1 MNVIE
6 ISEPVRMDRM
16 AIAVLCILDGS
27 TKNWTKILVEILTP
41 LLLGI
46 DLYNNLLSLNRRPL
60 L

>member
-46 DLYNNLLSLNRRPL
+46 DFI
-60 L
+60 